1 MKTAVSYRSYRLLW
15 YFRRL
20 FGRQLDLP
28 VLVGSFSPTTLMT
41 HNPVVVHS
49 HDNLHHVPCL
59 FGPSLLF
66 QRLLKGK
73 VKKQEACSR
82 LSRLRL
88 SWAIF
93 YPLAVCAYNGKWS
106 QRSINANFVLTS
118 FAGSGSSFLD
128 FLRLLGSSDQW
139 ISHSTAGSRL
149 KIRRGWSCKI
159 SSSNRSSSCWWDQ
172 QPTQKLRTNLC
183 SLPCSTAGHLN
194 GRSFHHLLR
203 FHHRWVLNWAKEIH
217 GIFPHEV
224 RPCRWP
230 TVNLKNEVW
239 LAFDPSSLSLNSG
252 WHEIAGENTASP
264 VSFLAAFGSL
274 DSWPSMTSY
283 HEKAWNSALHH
294 ESDWRESTSI
304 FFFFFFLTSLESQSA
319 RETRQGFCCE
329 IGGWTWPPA
338 ILLFLFCLYMS

>member
-28 VLVGSFSPTTLMT
+28 VLVGSFSPTKLMT

-172 QPTQKLRTNLC
+172 QPTQKLRTNLVLSTMLYGRPPQREELPPSPAVNHHDEFWTERRKSMAFPAWDLALYVADSKPEKWGMTC
-183 SLPCSTAGHLN
+183 FWSLITFLEFRMTWDCRGKQGIPSVIPCCI
-194 GRSFHHLLR
+194 
-203 FHHRWVLNWAKEIH
+203 WI
-217 GIFPHEV
+217 
-224 RPCRWP
+224 
-230 TVNLKNEVW
+230 
-239 LAFDPSSLSLNSG
+239 
-252 WHEIAGENTASP
+252 
-264 VSFLAAFGSL
+264 
-274 DSWPSMTSY
+274 
-283 HEKAWNSALHH
+283 
-294 ESDWRESTSI
+294 
-304 FFFFFFLTSLESQSA
+304 
-319 RETRQGFCCE
+319 
-329 IGGWTWPPA
+329 IG
-338 ILLFLFCLYMS
+338 

>member
-82 LSRLRL
+82 LSD
-88 SWAIF
+88 WD

-106 QRSINANFVLTS
+106 QWSINVNFVLTS

-139 ISHSTAGSRL
+139 VSHSTARSRL
-149 KIRRGWSCKI
+149 KIRRGWNGKI
-159 SSSNRSSSCWWDQ
+159 YSSNRSSSCWWD
-172 QPTQKLRTNLC
+172 LRQTT
-183 SLPCSTAGHLN
+183 STGGASTISCGEP
-194 GRSFHHLLR
+194 SW
-203 FHHRWVLNWAKEIH
+203 WVLKWAKEIH
-217 GIFPHEV
+217 GMSRMRF
-224 RPCRWP
+224 
-230 TVNLKNEVW
+230 
-239 LAFDPSSLSLNSG
+239 
-252 WHEIAGENTASP
+252 SP
-264 VSFLAAFGSL
+264 VGG
-274 DSWPSMTSY
+274 
-283 HEKAWNSALHH
+283 
-294 ESDWRESTSI
+294 
-304 FFFFFFLTSLESQSA
+304 
-319 RETRQGFCCE
+319 RQ
-329 IGGWTWPPA
+329 
-338 ILLFLFCLYMS
+338 